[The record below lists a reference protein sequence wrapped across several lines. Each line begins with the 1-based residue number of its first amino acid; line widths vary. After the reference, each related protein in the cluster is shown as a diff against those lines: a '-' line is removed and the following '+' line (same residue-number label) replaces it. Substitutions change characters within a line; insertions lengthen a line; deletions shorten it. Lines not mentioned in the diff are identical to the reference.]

1 MQTESAAPLVF
12 RSARSSALSRLA
24 LVLVVALGA
33 LPNTAC
39 VRYRAPP
46 QVPLSYRAPSD
57 TPDSFRR
64 LEIPA
69 GTKIHVAK
77 IVDDRP
83 DTKTIGENVEKKD
96 RPVPVYAL
104 ERSPPAFLDD
114 VLSKEL
120 ARAGFVVVERPD
132 DATAVLAVTLSKFFV
147 TEAESYQAE
156 ISAKVEL
163 RDKAG
168 KVLFGGPI
176 TGSKSQ
182 WGKSLSAQNYQEVL
196 SKAALDFVGSLAGNP
211 AFKKAIAGK

>member
-1 MQTESAAPLVF
+1 MQTDLAGPPTS
-12 RSARSSALSRLA
+12 RSVRSPVLSRLA
-24 LVLVVALGA
+24 LVAVLALGVFSA
-33 LPNTAC
+33 NAC

-46 QVPLSYRAPSD
+46 QVPLSYRAPTD

-83 DTKTIGENVEKKD
+83 DTKTIGENVEQKS

-120 ARAGFVVVERPD
+120 SRAGFVVVERPE
-132 DATAVLAVTLSKFFV
+132 DATIVLGVTLGKFFV

-156 ISAKVEL
+156 ISGKVEL
-163 RDKAG
+163 RDKGG
-168 KVLFGGPI
+168 KQIFGAPI

-196 SKAALDFVGSLAGNP
+196 SKAALDFVGSLVGNP
-211 AFKKAIAGK
+211 AFKKAISGK